1 MNVYEIVT
9 NKIIEQLESGVVPWR
24 KPWKTLPPVNIASK
38 RPYSGLNV
46 LLLGTQGYAS
56 PFWGTYRQFQN
67 LGAHV
72 KQGQKSSLIV
82 FWKVSD
88 YSKKNQ
94 ETGELENRESFL
106 LRYYNVFN
114 ACQCDGLP
122 DLTTGPNPQPIE
134 TCERIVK
141 GMQNPPKFEQGYRAS
156 YAPQSDTV
164 TLPAIGCFE
173 SPEAYYATAFH
184 EMTHSTAHVSRLH
197 REAFDNPVHFGSE
210 VYSKEEL
217 VAELGASMLCGQA
230 GIAPSVLDNSASYLA
245 SWIKKLQGD
254 SKLIVQAASAAQKAA
269 KYIIGETAEES
280 DTES

>member
-1 MNVYEIVT
+1 MNVYEIIT
-9 NKIIEQLESGVVPWR
+9 SKIIEQLEQGTVPW
-24 KPWKTLPPVNIASK
+24 KKTWATLPPVNIKSK
-38 RPYSGLNV
+38 KQYSGLNV

-56 PFWGTYRQFQN
+56 PFWGTYQQFLS
-67 LGAHV
+67 LGGHV
-72 KQGQKSSLIV
+72 KKGEKSTLIV

-94 ETGELENRESFL
+94 ESGELENKESFL

-122 DLTTGPNPQPIE
+122 DLTIGPNPQPIE

-141 GMQNPPKFEQGYRAS
+141 AMQNPPKFEQGHRAS

-173 SPEAYYATAFH
+173 SPEAYHSVAFH
-184 EMTHSTAHVSRLH
+184 EMTHSTAHASRLH

-210 VYSKEEL
+210 TYSKEEL
-217 VAELGASMLCGQA
+217 IAELGASMLCGQA
-230 GIAPSVLDNSASYLA
+230 GISPSVLENSASYLQ
-245 SWIKKLQGD
+245 SWISKLRGD
-254 SKLIVQAASAAQKAA
+254 SKLIVSAASAAQKAA